1 MYNTTDVSLNGL
13 AGMDREACFDRC
25 ASLARNYSTLYP
37 DSPFPQDWYNKC
49 RAECSQLSG
58 GTVGPSLV
66 DSRNNATTSGAQNFI
81 NNRALTV
88 SAPKPL
94 VSPARVNPTFSQV
107 PVYSTPAVPYT
118 AYGANSTYGTT
129 NNPIRLGNTEPA
141 VDNTPDIFKKE
152 NLTKTI
158 GITAGILV
166 VGYFAY
172 KEFGGKKSTRRRR

>member
-13 AGMDREACFDRC
+13 AGIDPAVCADRC
-25 ASLARNYSTLYP
+25 YATFRKSAKINEGVWDKQEHDNNRSYLNSCLANCGVRP
-37 DSPFPQDWYNKC
+37 I
-49 RAECSQLSG
+49 G
-58 GTVGPSLV
+58 GGLV
-66 DSRNNATTSGAQNFI
+66 KNSVGAQSFL
-81 NNRALTV
+81 NNQALTV

-94 VSPARVNPTFSQV
+94 VSPARVNPTFSQI
-107 PVYSTPAVPYT
+107 PAYSTQAVPFS
-118 AYGANSTYGTT
+118 AYGDNATYGTYS
-129 NNPIRLGNTEPA
+129 NPIRLGNTEPA
-141 VDNTPDIFKKE
+141 VDTTPDIFKKE